1 MNNMFCFV
9 NFFTESMQIEKHI
22 KKKDQFDVGFGFLID
37 ILSMAAK
44 LRSNDLD

>member
-9 NFFTESMQIEKHI
+9 NFLTESMQIEKHI

-37 ILSMAAK
+37 IYQWLQSYVQMT
-44 LRSNDLD
+44 